1 MAAARLALLLSSSE
15 RHFITA
21 INFFA
26 TMIIARLV
34 APAEFGIFVL
44 GASVMALVEV
54 MRDLGTSSYLV
65 QQQDLPVEKTRTA
78 FTIVL
83 ALTLTAAAFILMAYC
98 RNPYSCAA
106 KSTR

>member
-1 MAAARLALLLSSSE
+1 
-15 RHFITA
+15 
-21 INFFA
+21 
-26 TMIIARLV
+26 MIIARLV

-83 ALTLTAAAFILMAYC
+83 GLTLAAAAFILMSVEFIASYYALPGLK
-98 RNPYSCAA
+98 N
-106 KSTR
+106 